1 MRPALTRLQCWR
13 TSFATLPKSIQEY
26 RSPSRS
32 WHRGV
37 HERSQALRAMAEAT
51 LEGPSL
57 SMLHVSVPSEEVG
70 QQIAGALVEGRLA
83 ACVNIIPGIQSV
95 YMWKGKVER
104 DEEHLLVIKTQSTL
118 VPDVVARVKAL
129 HPYVEPEVVALPI
142 SGGSASYLAWVAECT
157 THKTA

>member
-1 MRPALTRLQCWR
+1 MAHAGSRTLALARRTWQLHQRIHSKIHAIHSCTTR
-13 TSFATLPKSIQEY
+13 
-26 RSPSRS
+26 
-32 WHRGV
+32 
-37 HERSQALRAMAEAT
+37 
-51 LEGPSL
+51 
-57 SMLHVSVPSEEVG
+57 
-70 QQIAGALVEGRLA
+70 
-83 ACVNIIPGIQSV
+83 PGIQSV